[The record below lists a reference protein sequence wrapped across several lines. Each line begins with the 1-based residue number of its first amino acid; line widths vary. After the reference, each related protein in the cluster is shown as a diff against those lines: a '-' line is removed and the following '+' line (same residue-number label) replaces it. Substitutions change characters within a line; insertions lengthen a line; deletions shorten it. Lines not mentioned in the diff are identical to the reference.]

1 VAPSDKTPDA
11 DEISQPEDEALKKD
25 EAIEKNAG
33 EKKPEEI
40 ADIVE
45 DQPRLRKRDKRA
57 LAAIAVTAI
66 VTFFGGLVLAGFAA
80 INYKYERA
88 HDGAEDQIAF
98 AIPKGAGLSSIAQ
111 RLEKEEFIESAFI
124 FKAVTKLRG
133 NESNFK
139 AGEFY
144 LSKNM
149 SMASIYEGLANGK
162 AILYPYTAAEGLTSA
177 MIVRALDG
185 AANLEDD
192 NPKVPA
198 EGTLLPETYLT
209 PRGMSQSQLLEKM
222 ALAQKELIDAAWEN
236 RDPDIPVKTKEEA
249 IILASVVEKETGVG
263 MERGVVAGV
272 FSNRLKIGM
281 KLQSDPTIIYGI
293 SKGEPLG
300 RRIRR
305 SEIDR
310 KTAWNTYQIDALPK
324 TPICNPGKD
333 AILAVLNPT
342 ETDALF
348 FVADGTGGHAF
359 AKTLREHEKNVKKWR
374 KIQRERGL
382 R

>member
-1 VAPSDKTPDA
+1 V
-11 DEISQPEDEALKKD
+11 
-25 EAIEKNAG
+25 AG
-33 EKKPEEI
+33 EKKETK
-40 ADIVE
+40 
-45 DQPRLRKRDKRA
+45 DQSKQSLAKRDKR
-57 LAAIAVTAI
+57 LLTVIAITAI
-66 VTFFGGLVLAGFAA
+66 ITFFGGLALAGFAA

-88 HDGAEDQIAF
+88 PDGAPDQIAF
-98 AIPKGAGLSSIAQ
+98 TVPKGAGLSKIAQ
-111 RLEKEEFIESAFI
+111 DLEKTGFIESAFL
-124 FKAVTKLRG
+124 FKAVTKIRG
-133 NESNFK
+133 NEANFK

-149 SMASIYEGLANGK
+149 SMAAIYEGLANGK
-162 AILYPYTAAEGLTSA
+162 AILYPFTAAEGLTSA
-177 MIVRALDG
+177 MIVRALDN
-185 AANLEDD
+185 APNLVDD
-192 NPKVPA
+192 NPAVPA

-209 PRGMSQSQLLEKM
+209 PRGMTQGQLLQKM
-222 ALAQKELIDAAWEN
+222 ALAQKQLLDTAWET
-236 RDPDIPVKTKEEA
+236 RDPTIPVKTKKEA

-263 MERGVVAGV
+263 MERGKVAGV
-272 FSNRLKIGM
+272 FTNRLRTGM

-293 SKGEPLG
+293 TQGEPLG

-310 KTAWNTYQIDALPK
+310 KTEWNTYQIPGLPK
-324 TPICNPGKD
+324 TPICNPGKE
-333 AILAVLNPT
+333 AILAVLNPD

-359 AKTLREHEKNVKKWR
+359 AKTLREHERNVAKWR

>member
-1 VAPSDKTPDA
+1 MARQTK
-11 DEISQPEDEALKKD
+11 ESQKPAL
-25 EAIEKNAG
+25 A
-33 EKKPEEI
+33 
-40 ADIVE
+40 
-45 DQPRLRKRDKRA
+45 KRDKR
-57 LAAIAVTAI
+57 LLGVI
-66 VTFFGGLVLAGFAA
+66 GFAA
-80 INYKYERA
+80 FLTILVGLAIAAYAGINYKYERA
-88 HDGAEDQIAF
+88 QDGPSQQIAF
-98 AIPKGAGLSSIAQ
+98 TVPRGAGLSSIAQ
-111 RLEKEEFIESAFI
+111 RLETEGFIESEFL

-133 NESNFK
+133 NEANFK

-144 LSKNM
+144 LSKDM
-149 SMASIYEGLANGK
+149 SMAAVYDSLANGK
-162 AILYPYTAAEGLTSA
+162 AILYPFTAAEGLTSA

-185 AANLEDD
+185 VPTLKDD
-192 NPKVPA
+192 DPAIPA

-209 PRGMSQSQLLEKM
+209 PRGMTQSQLLQKM
-222 ALAQKELIDAAWEN
+222 ALAQTELLDEAWEK
-236 RDPDIPVKTKEEA
+236 RDPTIPVKTKEEA
-249 IILASVVEKETGVG
+249 IILASVVEKETGIG
-263 MERGVVAGV
+263 MERGMVAGV
-272 FSNRLKIGM
+272 FTNRLRKGM

-293 SKGEPLG
+293 TKGEPLG

-310 KTAWNTYQIDALPK
+310 RTDWNTYQIPALPK

-333 AILAVLNPT
+333 AILAVLNPA

-359 AKTLREHEKNVKKWR
+359 AKTLREHERNVAKWR

>member
-1 VAPSDKTPDA
+1 MA
-11 DEISQPEDEALKKD
+11 
-25 EAIEKNAG
+25 
-33 EKKPEEI
+33 PEEKELEKETTDSSDSSSETGL
-40 ADIVE
+40 A
-45 DQPRLRKRDKRA
+45 KRDKHTLTFIA
-57 LAAIAVTAI
+57 LAAVLTIFVGLAV
-66 VTFFGGLVLAGFAA
+66 AA
-80 INYKYERA
+80 YAATNYKYERA
-88 HDGAEDQIAF
+88 QKGPAEQISF
-98 AIPKGAGLSSIAQ
+98 NVPRGAGLSSIAQ
-111 RLEKEEFIESAFI
+111 RLEKDGFIESAFL

-133 NESNFK
+133 NEANFK
-139 AGEFY
+139 AGEFH

-149 SMASIYEGLANGK
+149 SMAAVYDGLANGK
-162 AILYPYTAAEGLTSA
+162 AVLYPFTAAEGLTSA
-177 MIVRALDG
+177 MIVRSLDG
-185 AANLEDD
+185 VPSLKDD
-192 NPKVPA
+192 DPETPA

-209 PRGMSQSQLLEKM
+209 PRGMSQSQLLQKM
-222 ALAQKELIDAAWEN
+222 ALAQTQLLDEAWEN
-236 RDPDIPVKTKEEA
+236 RDPTIPVKTKAEA

-263 MERGVVAGV
+263 MERGMVAGV
-272 FSNRLKIGM
+272 FTNRLRKGM

-293 SKGEPLG
+293 TQGDPLG

-310 KTAWNTYQIDALPK
+310 KTDWNTYQIPALPR

-333 AILAVLNPT
+333 AILAVLNPD

-359 AKTLREHEKNVKKWR
+359 AKTLREHERNVAKWR